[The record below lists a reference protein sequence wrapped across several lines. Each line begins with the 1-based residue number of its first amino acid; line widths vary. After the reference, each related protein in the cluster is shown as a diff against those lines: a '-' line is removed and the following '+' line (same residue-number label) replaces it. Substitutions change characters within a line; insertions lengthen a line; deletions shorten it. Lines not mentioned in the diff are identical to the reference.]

1 MYNNIKEFREFIA
14 NATDEQ
20 IERAILYIHE
30 VGILGGRGD
39 IVEYNNHWLLNHSIK
54 FANSDY
60 EYTEDFLI
68 VRTDVNMEDNQ

>member
-14 NATDEQ
+14 NATDEH

-39 IVEYNNHWLLNHSIK
+39 IVEYNNHWLLNHAIEFTKSNYK
-54 FANSDY
+54 
-60 EYTEDFLI
+60 YTEDFLGI
-68 VRTDVNMEDNQ
+68 TT